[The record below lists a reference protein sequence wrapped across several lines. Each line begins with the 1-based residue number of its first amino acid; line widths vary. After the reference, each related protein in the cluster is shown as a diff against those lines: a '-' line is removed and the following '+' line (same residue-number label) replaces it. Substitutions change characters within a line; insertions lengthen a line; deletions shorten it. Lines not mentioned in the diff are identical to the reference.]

1 MSSDT
6 LFGWMVGNLERIQTV
21 NLRQESLL
29 KKVWIELSK
38 FTENVQINVCK
49 VKVNQGA
56 ISAKEDLS
64 N

>member
-29 KKVWIELSK
+29 KEVWIEFSK

-56 ISAKEDLS
+56 ISAKEDLG

>member
-29 KKVWIELSK
+29 KEVWIEFSK

-56 ISAKEDLS
+56 ISAKEDLGD
-64 N
+64 